1 MASNDPFDR
10 ADLERTIIVPM
21 PGGRG
26 RSPPPPRM
34 PDATVTSFASSAAAD
49 TDSGL
54 NPLVAAANPLL
65 RLIPQLRATTSHAD
79 PAALREQLI
88 AALRNFEDQ
97 ARAHGVESHKI
108 RGATYALATLLDET
122 IASTPWGSSGAWAQQ
137 SLLVLFHN
145 ESWGGEKFF
154 QLLARLAEN
163 VPANR
168 DLLELLYACLA
179 LGFEGRYRVID
190 NGRTQLD
197 AVRQRLAELLRKH
210 AGEYERALSPHWQG
224 KARQRK
230 SDWAA
235 APLWIGV
242 ALIAVLLLG
251 GFSACALPAQHR
263 IRPRVRADHIDSCQ
277 RAAPPEPLPAPKPR
291 LATFLEREIKDG
303 LVGLREDNRSSVIT
317 IRGDGLFG
325 SGSATVADQ
334 YVPLLQRIARA
345 LAAVPGRV
353 VVLGHTD
360 NQPINRAGRF
370 PSNWDLSRERAKA
383 VVADLAAVSQDRRA
397 SVRKAALIRA
407 DRDEQHGRG
416 SRSQSPRRD
425 RSVRAVAPRLNERKK
440 CQSRCLT
447 DGSSRNCLDLL

>member
-26 RSPPPPRM
+26 RPPPPRL
-34 PDATVTSFASSAAAD
+34 PEAALSGIDQGTAASDAT
-49 TDSGL
+49 SGL

-65 RLIPQLRATTSHAD
+65 RLVPQLRATSSHAD
-79 PAALREQLI
+79 PAALRDQLV
-88 AALRNFEDQ
+88 AALRNFEEQ

-137 SLLVLFHN
+137 TLLVLFHN

-179 LGFEGRYRVID
+179 LGFEGRYRIID
-190 NGRTQLD
+190 NGRGQLE
-197 AVRQRLAELLRKH
+197 AVRQRLAELLRKD

-224 KARQRK
+224 KLAKKK

-242 ALIAVLLLG
+242 ALVALLLLG
-251 GFSACALPAQHR
+251 GFLLARYQLSTTSDPVYAQITS
-263 IRPRVRADHIDSCQ
+263 IRVKGPP
-277 RAAPPEPLPAPKPR
+277 PPEPLPAPKPR
-291 LATFLEREIKDG
+291 LATFLEREIKEG

-325 SGSATVADQ
+325 SGSANVAEQ
-334 YVPLLQRIARA
+334 YVPLLDRIARA

-383 VVADLAAVSQDRRA
+383 VVADLASTGLDTSRF
-397 SVRKAALIRA
+397 SFEGRA
-407 DRDEQHGRG
+407 DSEPIATNSTAEGRA
-416 SRSQSPRRD
+416 RNRR
-425 RSVRAVAPRLNERKK
+425 VEIVLYAPVATPPK
-440 CQSRCLT
+440 
-447 DGSSRNCLDLL
+447 